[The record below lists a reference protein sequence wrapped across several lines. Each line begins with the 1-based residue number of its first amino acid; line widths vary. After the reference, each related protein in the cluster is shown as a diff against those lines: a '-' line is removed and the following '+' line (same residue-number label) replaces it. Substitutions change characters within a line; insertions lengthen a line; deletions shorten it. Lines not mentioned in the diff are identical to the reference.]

1 MQVYKI
7 FGEAEL
13 LINLLCSNSSSLKT
27 AANQKLYDYQKQI
40 KALNFEQLA
49 STFPDYTLAQLIP
62 LFEVMDEHIRPWL
75 KKGIP
80 DKYKVPM
87 SENTRNSVKDFLK
100 SLPTK
105 EASDSP
111 TR

>member
-1 MQVYKI
+1 
-7 FGEAEL
+7 
-13 LINLLCSNSSSLKT
+13 
-27 AANQKLYDYQKQI
+27 
-40 KALNFEQLA
+40 
-49 STFPDYTLAQLIP
+49 
-62 LFEVMDEHIRPWL
+62 MDEHIRPWL

-87 SENTRNSVKDFLK
+87 RENTRNSVKDFLK

>member
-40 KALNFEQLA
+40 KALNFE
-49 STFPDYTLAQLIP
+49 
-62 LFEVMDEHIRPWL
+62 
-75 KKGIP
+75 
-80 DKYKVPM
+80 
-87 SENTRNSVKDFLK
+87 
-100 SLPTK
+100 
-105 EASDSP
+105 
-111 TR
+111 